1 MNEQQLAVYNAMMF
15 GLVGDYIESMKF
27 VINKNLIT
35 QRRPQAWMVD
45 NAFSGIFQNVPQ
57 FAAQATSPMPVQG
70 QGVNIGDLMKTLL
83 SAKTAGSSVSRP
95 TADSVVIG
103 GVTYQKV

>member
-1 MNEQQLAVYNAMMF
+1 MTEEQLAVYNAMMF
-15 GLVGDYIESMKF
+15 GLVGDYIESQKF

-57 FAAQATSPMPVQG
+57 FVAQATSPMPVQG
-70 QGVNIGDLMKTLL
+70 QGVNIADIMKALL
-83 SAKTAGSSVSRP
+83 SANDTDSSVSKP

-103 GVTYQKV
+103 GETYQKV